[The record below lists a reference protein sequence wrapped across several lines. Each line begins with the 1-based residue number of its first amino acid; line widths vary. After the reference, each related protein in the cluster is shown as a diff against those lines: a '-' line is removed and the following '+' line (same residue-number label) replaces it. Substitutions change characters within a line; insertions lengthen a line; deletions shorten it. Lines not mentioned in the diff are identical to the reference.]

1 MRYLLIQL
9 KITKLFLSKF
19 RSFTTFFSKN
29 QLLIR
34 QLSLAISLTHSNDPL
49 KTNTNKLGI
58 IILHLIMAVDV
69 LFELKISITIVS
81 EETYSAAFS
90 FIYKQYY
97 FYNIFK
103 LKQT

>member
-1 MRYLLIQL
+1 M
-9 KITKLFLSKF
+9 LFLSKF

-34 QLSLAISLTHSNDPL
+34 QLSLAVSLTHSNDPF
-49 KTNTNKLGI
+49 KTNPNKLGI

-90 FIYKQYY
+90 FIYEQYY
-97 FYNIFK
+97 YYNIFFN
-103 LKQT
+103 